1 MRTIFALCITLGAIW
16 MSWAA
21 SDPTVAVT
29 GGQIR
34 GISLSKGGAVFKGI
48 PFAAPPVGDLRWRE
62 PQPVT
67 PWPGVRDTT
76 KFGPICAQKP
86 TLIAT
91 KAAEVSSEDCL
102 YLNVWVAD
110 WPSTSRKAVMVW
122 IPGGGNF
129 AGGGTDAVYDGE
141 SLARHGVVLVT
152 INYRLGPFG
161 FYSHPALTRES
172 PHRASGNQGI
182 QDQIAALIWVRDNIS
197 KFGGDPSNLTIF
209 GTSAGSLDV
218 SALMTS
224 PLSKGLFRRVIG
236 GSGAVIGGGEP
247 SSLSEAERRGEVSA
261 ARWQAP
267 ASAAGSDLRAI
278 NARSI
283 WDAEPDLLLGGQRE
297 RLNSFPNLGVT
308 VDRYVFP
315 KKPAEV
321 FAKGQQHRV
330 DLLLGN
336 NAREGGPAESPSDL
350 AGAISSMYGPLAEQ
364 AKKLYVGAPDPSYG
378 TAADQWGTD
387 TTFRC
392 NAVQQLIWH
401 AAAGNTAYEFEFA
414 RVPLG
419 RESVGATHASEL
431 AHVFG
436 TIAAVGVFGIGPRVR
451 GTDIDA
457 KLSETMQ
464 LYWTNFAKTG
474 NPNSGQ
480 SPKWPKF
487 DPSTRGYIQFT
498 DAGPV
503 AKQGLRRPYC
513 DVFIENVNRLTK

>member
-1 MRTIFALCITLGAIW
+1 MIFALYIALGAIW
-16 MSWAA
+16 MSAA

-34 GISLSKGGAVFKGI
+34 GVSLSKGGAVFKGI
-48 PFAAPPVGDLRWRE
+48 PFARPPVGDLRWRE

-67 PWPGVRDTT
+67 PWAGVRDAT

-86 TLIAT
+86 TFMAPN
-91 KAAEVSSEDCL
+91 AAEVASEDCL
-102 YLNVWVAD
+102 YLNVWTAD

-129 AGGGTDAVYDGE
+129 AGGGTDAVFDGE

-152 INYRLGPFG
+152 INYRLGSFG

-172 PHRASGNQGI
+172 SHRASGNQGI
-182 QDQIAALIWVRDNIS
+182 QDQIAALIWVRDNIAA
-197 KFGGDPSNLTIF
+197 FGGDPANVTIF
-209 GTSAGSLDV
+209 GESAGSLDV
-218 SALMTS
+218 SVLMTS

-236 GSGAVIGGGEP
+236 ESGAVILAGEP
-247 SSLSEAERRGEVSA
+247 SSLSGAEGLGQALA
-261 ARWQAP
+261 ARLKVSP
-267 ASAAGSDLRAI
+267 TAAAADLRAFS
-278 NARSI
+278 ARDI
-283 WDAEPDLLLGGQRE
+283 WTAEPDRVGGGVRE
-297 RLNSFPNLGVT
+297 ALISFPNLGIT
-308 VDRYVFP
+308 VDGYVFP

-321 FAKGQQHRV
+321 FAKGDEHRV

-350 AGAISSMYGPLAEQ
+350 AGAISSMYGPLAERV
-364 AKKLYVGAPDPSYG
+364 KKLYVGAPDPSYG
-378 TAADQWGTD
+378 TAADQWATD

-392 NAVQQLIWH
+392 SAVQQLIWH

-414 RVPLG
+414 RIPPG

-431 AHVFG
+431 SHVFG
-436 TIAAVGVFGIGPRVR
+436 TTAAVGVLGVGPPVR
-451 GTDIDA
+451 GNDIDA
-457 KLSETMQ
+457 QLSETMQ
-464 LYWTNFAKTG
+464 QYWTNFAKTG
-474 NPNSGQ
+474 NPNGGQ
-480 SPKWPKF
+480 LPKWPKF
-487 DPSTRGYIQFT
+487 NPSMREYIQFT

-513 DVFIENVNRLTK
+513 DVFIENVKRLTAK